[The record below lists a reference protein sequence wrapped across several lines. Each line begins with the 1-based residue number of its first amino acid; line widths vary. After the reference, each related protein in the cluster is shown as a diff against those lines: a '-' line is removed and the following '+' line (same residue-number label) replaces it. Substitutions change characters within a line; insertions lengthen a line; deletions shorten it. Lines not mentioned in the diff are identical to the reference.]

1 VWDAGSYYRQY
12 EWHLG
17 TVASHCRSWVSDEG
31 SEMLCDL
38 RMMFGCR
45 AAANFAQ
52 RGSGFMAWLAQQA
65 LDRLQ
70 PTSDKVRRAFELMES
85 SDAARADPASV
96 RYRQAFVSQF
106 IDDLPSVAV
115 ASAARLAQVTC
126 ASVWEVLGVEPQPK
140 KVWPEGG
147 YGPE

>member
-1 VWDAGSYYRQY
+1 
-12 EWHLG
+12 
-17 TVASHCRSWVSDEG
+17 
-31 SEMLCDL
+31 
-38 RMMFGCR
+38 
-45 AAANFAQ
+45 
-52 RGSGFMAWLAQQA
+52 MAWLAQQA

-147 YGPE
+147 YGPK